1 MIVLN
6 NVRKS
11 FGEITAVDGLSF
23 QIATGKTFGL
33 LGPNGAGKTTTIRML
48 VGALLP
54 DSGTLEIDGEG
65 ASQPKVR
72 ARIGIAPQ
80 SLALYDSLT
89 ARENLKFFG
98 ELYGLAGHNLEER
111 IQWAL
116 DFSQLNERANSRSG
130 TFSGGMKRRLNL
142 AIALIHD
149 PDVLLLDEPT
159 VGVDPQSRNHIFECI
174 EQLQSQSK
182 TVIYTTHYICLLY
195 TSPSPRDKR
204 QSRMPSSA

>member
-1 MIVLN
+1 MDAFVFVALDQAHWSAKTAKETLFLLHPIKRSGRRIAYWTGKFHGGIRRWLRLLYATICVRGNLKQMIVLK

-23 QIATGKTFGL
+23 QIPTGKTFGL

-48 VGALLP
+48 VGALSP
-54 DSGTLEIDGEG
+54 DSGTLEIDGED

-98 ELYGLAGHNLEER
+98 ELYG
-111 IQWAL
+111 
-116 DFSQLNERANSRSG
+116 
-130 TFSGGMKRRLNL
+130 
-142 AIALIHD
+142 
-149 PDVLLLDEPT
+149 
-159 VGVDPQSRNHIFECI
+159 
-174 EQLQSQSK
+174 
-182 TVIYTTHYICLLY
+182 CLLY
-195 TSPSPRDKR
+195 TSPSPRDATL
-204 QSRMPSSA
+204 SRMPSSA